1 MSIDKGHGVQESSG
15 NQYGNQI
22 LNDVL
27 LLATNGLRNGYQAP
41 LWHPGASFWRFP
53 MPFRTFSCRMAP
65 FLALAL
71 MAAPAVAETYP
82 ARPVTMI
89 VPAPTGGGTD
99 VFARVLAEIVETKLK
114 QKFVVENRAGA
125 GGTLGT
131 TQVVTARPD
140 GYTIGFIWNSP
151 LTTSPHS
158 LNVAYT
164 PDSYRAVMSIGFS
177 SYVLCAQ
184 PGFPAKDVKEMIA
197 QLKEPG
203 ARFTYGN
210 DGVGGTMQLA
220 AERVFRELGIKLR
233 GIPFAGAGETAKNFL
248 GGHVDFYGGS
258 IPPILEHEKAG
269 KAKCLLLTSSGRNSA
284 LPAAAGLSEI
294 GMQKAE
300 TVLWWGLIVPAGVPD
315 DVHQTLEKAF
325 IAAAASDKFR
335 DTMAKQGATL
345 RVLPG
350 KATDALIRD
359 ELKALG
365 EVAASLGI
373 QRKAQ

>member
-1 MSIDKGHGVQESSG
+1 MSFH
-15 NQYGNQI
+15 
-22 LNDVL
+22 VL
-27 LLATNGLRNGYQAP
+27 RGPIGSL
-41 LWHPGASFWRFP
+41 F
-53 MPFRTFSCRMAP
+53 
-65 FLALAL
+65 ALAL
-71 MAAPAVAETYP
+71 LAAPAVAQTYP

-99 VFARVLAEIVETKLK
+99 VFARVLAEIVEADLK
-114 QKFVVENRAGA
+114 QKFVVENRGGA

-131 TQVVTARPD
+131 TQIVTARPD

-164 PDSYRAVMSIGFS
+164 PDSYRAVMSIGYS

-184 PGFPAKDVKEMIA
+184 PSFPASNAKEMIEK
-197 QLKEPG
+197 LKAPDVK
-203 ARFTYGN
+203 FTYGN

-220 AERVFRELGIKLR
+220 AERIFRELGVKVR
-233 GIPFAGAGETAKNFL
+233 GIPFNGAGETAKNFL

-258 IPPILEHEKAG
+258 LPPILEHEKAG
-269 KAKCLLLTSSGRNSA
+269 KAKCLLLTSSGRNQA
-284 LPAAAGLSEI
+284 LPGAAGLSEI
-294 GMQKAE
+294 GLGKAE

-315 DVHQTLEKAF
+315 AIVATLEKAF
-325 IAAAASDKFR
+325 VAAAASDKFR
-335 DTMAKQGATL
+335 DAMSKQGGTL

-350 KATDALIRD
+350 KATDAMIRD

>member
-1 MSIDKGHGVQESSG
+1 
-15 NQYGNQI
+15 
-22 LNDVL
+22 
-27 LLATNGLRNGYQAP
+27 
-41 LWHPGASFWRFP
+41 
-53 MPFRTFSCRMAP
+53 
-65 FLALAL
+65 
-71 MAAPAVAETYP
+71 
-82 ARPVTMI
+82 
-89 VPAPTGGGTD
+89 
-99 VFARVLAEIVETKLK
+99 
-114 QKFVVENRAGA
+114 
-125 GGTLGT
+125 
-131 TQVVTARPD
+131 
-140 GYTIGFIWNSP
+140 
-151 LTTSPHS
+151 
-158 LNVAYT
+158 
-164 PDSYRAVMSIGFS
+164 
-177 SYVLCAQ
+177 
-184 PGFPAKDVKEMIA
+184 
-197 QLKEPG
+197 
-203 ARFTYGN
+203 
-210 DGVGGTMQLA
+210 
-220 AERVFRELGIKLR
+220 
-233 GIPFAGAGETAKNFL
+233 
-248 GGHVDFYGGS
+248 
-258 IPPILEHEKAG
+258 EHEKAG